1 MKELCREN
9 LQSPPIIRATCAFE
23 SKKVV
28 PGMKIIE
35 VTRCQKRSK
44 KNFTFFNFYLWV
56 PALLVENRAVRYPRP
71 FVESALAARLG
82 CYDCETKTPR
92 V

>member
-1 MKELCREN
+1 MKELRREN

-28 PGMKIIE
+28 PGMKTGE
-35 VTRCQKRSK
+35 LTRCQKRIK
-44 KNFTFFNFYLWV
+44 KNFAFFNFYLWV
-56 PALLVENRAVRYPRP
+56 PAHLTENRVVRYPRS
-71 FVESALAARLG
+71 FVESVLAAPHQSG
-82 CYDCETKTPR
+82 